1 MLADRSVIEI
11 DQVSKV
17 YRHGWVGKG
26 VHALEDVS
34 FKVLPGQ
41 IFGLLGPNGAGKTT
55 LIKVLLGI
63 IRATSGKAKLLDF
76 SAGDRRG
83 RIRVGYLPEHL
94 RLARHQ
100 TARTALELYGKLS
113 GLSNAQI
120 TERRD
125 ELLKTV
131 GLEGRDQESVRRFS
145 KGMQQRLGIAQA
157 LIHDP
162 ELLILD
168 EPTDGLDPVGRS
180 QIRQLLQQL
189 KQSGKTV
196 FLNSHLLQEVELV
209 CDHVAILDHG
219 QLKFVGTMEELSPP
233 DSTDLM
239 IHAAGAE
246 TDVRAAVEGEPEL
259 QIEPLKDGGFLLQV
273 TVHDQ
278 SNADR
283 LVDQLRHHQVS
294 IVRLNRRKKTLEDAF
309 LELISQKAELV

>member
-1 MLADRSVIEI
+1 M
-11 DQVSKV
+11 
-17 YRHGWVGKG
+17 
-26 VHALEDVS
+26 
-34 FKVLPGQ
+34 
-41 IFGLLGPNGAGKTT
+41 
-55 LIKVLLGI
+55 
-63 IRATSGKAKLLDF
+63 
-76 SAGDRRG
+76 
-83 RIRVGYLPEHL
+83 
-94 RLARHQ
+94 
-100 TARTALELYGKLS
+100 
-113 GLSNAQI
+113 
-120 TERRD
+120 
-125 ELLKTV
+125 
-131 GLEGRDQESVRRFS
+131 
-145 KGMQQRLGIAQA
+145 
-157 LIHDP
+157 
-162 ELLILD
+162 LILD

-233 DSTDLM
+233 DSTDLV

-246 TDVRAAVEGEPEL
+246 TDVRAAVEGEQEL
-259 QIEPLKDGGFLLQV
+259 QIERLKDGGFLLQA
-273 TVHDQ
+273 TIHDQ